1 MPVSGLRACP
11 QQGAAAEA
19 DGGGCLL
26 RCGHGR
32 GRPRGGPPSGA
43 AAPWNAVPYGY
54 TSLPAQCMRACPA
67 LDAGM
72 APDRQQNTG
81 GVGAAKFSLTAGA
94 FAPIIERLTG
104 CSAVGSALG
113 SGPRGRGFKSPHS
126 DQKAVSFCGDL
137 PLFILFSCFLPQQ
150 LFEKTAG
157 YYGNLSFLFPHEITP
172 QWCKRPLWRRP
183 PPAPCCSRK
192 S

>member
-26 RCGHGR
+26 WCGHGR

-67 LDAGM
+67 LDAGT
-72 APDRQQNTG
+72 ALDRQQNTG

-126 DQKAVSFCGDL
+126 DQRASPYRTCLFLLPESFRCTEL
-137 PLFILFSCFLPQQ
+137 CIFRYPFLLLVEGLIPYYI
-150 LFEKTAG
+150 AG
-157 YYGNLSFLFPHEITP
+157 GSI
-172 QWCKRPLWRRP
+172 
-183 PPAPCCSRK
+183 
-192 S
+192 

>member
-11 QQGAAAEA
+11 QQGAAAGA
-19 DGGGCLL
+19 DGGCLL
-26 RCGHGR
+26 WCGHGR

-104 CSAVGSALG
+104 CSAVGSALD

-126 DQKAVSFCGDL
+126 DQKEF
-137 PLFILFSCFLPQQ
+137 PLLWEREFFSACQR
-150 LFEKTAG
+150 
-157 YYGNLSFLFPHEITP
+157 TP
-172 QWCKRPLWRRP
+172 VLVMREL
-183 PPAPCCSRK
+183 AF
-192 S
+192 

>member
-1 MPVSGLRACP
+1 MPASGLRACP

-32 GRPRGGPPSGA
+32 GRPRGVPPSGA

-67 LDAGM
+67 LDAGT

-81 GVGAAKFSLTAGA
+81 GVGAGKFSLTAGA

-126 DQKAVSFCGDL
+126 DQLRLLKKMQPLKPLLRQGFQPFQRTKFSTSRDGDAKGH
-137 PLFILFSCFLPQQ
+137 FRDV
-150 LFEKTAG
+150 G
-157 YYGNLSFLFPHEITP
+157 
-172 QWCKRPLWRRP
+172 
-183 PPAPCCSRK
+183 
-192 S
+192 

>member
-72 APDRQQNTG
+72 DPDRQQNTG

-113 SGPRGRGFKSPHS
+113 SGPRGRGFESRHS
-126 DQKAVSFCGDL
+126 DHKK
-137 PLFILFSCFLPQQ
+137 LFHRLVKELFVFHGMTG
-150 LFEKTAG
+150 FEQPALATAG
-157 YYGNLSFLFPHEITP
+157 HKQSSRLFARVRENP
-172 QWCKRPLWRRP
+172 RPF
-183 PPAPCCSRK
+183 AA
-192 S
+192 